1 MSKHLETLRSV
12 MLFATV
18 LLLIIVLYRR
28 LLFVMG
34 KRKSMTATSDITV
47 RLERKAE
54 HNKIVVTCKKTEPVK
69 ITLHLPSA
77 SEPTVLFDGTMDA
90 GINKIDIPITNED
103 RAYCKVQCRS
113 EEFNLYF

>member
-34 KRKSMTATSDITV
+34 KRKSMTATSDIQV
-47 RLERKAE
+47 RLEGDVQHREVVFQCKKAE
-54 HNKIVVTCKKTEPVK
+54 EVK
-69 ITLHLPSA
+69 ITLHTSDHAEVAVVYAGPMQEGTTRTPLPA
-77 SEPTVLFDGTMDA
+77 LA
-90 GINKIDIPITNED
+90 GDKT
-103 RAYCKVQCRS
+103 YCKVQCSR